1 MENSPHAIATGAF
14 VLVLALLL
22 GAGAYWLGGGT
33 MRGVPYDLITTSSV
47 AGLSTGAPVRLM
59 GVEVGEVQRIG
70 FDPLNPHQVRVR
82 ALIHRN
88 VRLMQGT
95 EATISYLGLSGTAYV
110 ELQIPKGASRTL
122 LSSAGSPARIP
133 MHASGFAQ
141 LVGAG
146 RGLIRNLNET
156 LRRVNTVLT
165 PQTLNNVAQLVRHLN
180 DAAAGANVLM
190 RELQP
195 AARDADAT
203 LRNVNRIVD
212 PLHRT
217 LRDAD
222 VLIVRANSPGG
233 TMDAIRSAALSTGQ
247 AAHDLDSA
255 LVYQTLPQVDAL
267 VRRLSHASD
276 SLDQFIEQLQ
286 SEPQSLLFGAPAPPP
301 GPGEPGFRPTVN
313 K

>member
-1 MENSPHAIATGAF
+1 
-14 VLVLALLL
+14 
-22 GAGAYWLGGGT
+22 
-33 MRGVPYDLITTSSV
+33 
-47 AGLSTGAPVRLM
+47 
-59 GVEVGEVQRIG
+59 
-70 FDPLNPHQVRVR
+70 
-82 ALIHRN
+82 
-88 VRLMQGT
+88 
-95 EATISYLGLSGTAYV
+95 
-110 ELQIPKGASRTL
+110 
-122 LSSAGSPARIP
+122 